1 MKTLQPKFFRV
12 LTLFLLV
19 MVAGGLVWTQ
29 ASVSPA
35 AAQEPNGEE
44 PVLTVLVIPEG
55 DAMGIASVGAPPVF
69 EVGDIFRVSIVA
81 LGVADPGIFGSQF
94 EITFNK
100 DHLAAV
106 EGSLTSGT
114 ALEPV
119 VVAVSNIDN
128 DNDVGLVQYAA
139 SRQGDVDNVP
149 GNVVLAT
156 LRFEA
161 VGPTEPPEGQTT
173 VLHLQNVKLGAKG
186 GIDVPVGGLVDLEV
200 IIVEP
205 GGGGGPDEGDI
216 AGNVQVESRAADNQ
230 AGHTVSAVGTVEG
243 PFEVLT
249 ESNGNFVISDAP
261 ADTYTV
267 TADRAGFLAA
277 SCVDVVHAADALTS
291 LADVALLAGDVFDDD
306 DAKVIDI
313 ADAAAI
319 GLVFGSTTPGEVAD
333 LNADGVVDV
342 LDLVLMGVNFGQ
354 TSEANPWVCQ
364 MPAEL

>member
-1 MKTLQPKFFRV
+1 MKILQPKLFRV

-81 LGVADPGIFGSQF
+81 LGVEDPGIFGSQF
-94 EITFNK
+94 EVTFNT
-100 DHLAAV
+100 DHLAAI

-114 ALEPV
+114 VLEPV

-128 DNDVGLVQYAA
+128 AAGLVQYAA

-173 VLHLQNVKLGAKG
+173 VLHLQDVKLGAKG

-230 AGHTVSAVGTVEG
+230 AGHTVSAAGTVEG

-249 ESNGNFVISDAP
+249 ESNGDFVISDAP
-261 ADTYTV
+261 ADTYTI
-267 TADRAGFLAA
+267 TANSSGFLAA
-277 SCVDVVHAADALTS
+277 SCADVVHAADALTS
-291 LADVALLAGDVFDDD
+291 LDSISLLAGDIDDSGNID
-306 DAKVIDI
+306 VTDAV
-313 ADAAAI
+313 AI
-319 GLVFGSTTPGEVAD
+319 GSVFGSTTPGEVAD

-342 LDLVLMGVNFGQ
+342 LDLVLMGVNFGL
-354 TSEANPWVCQ
+354 TSVGNPWVCQ
-364 MPAEL
+364 LPTEL